1 VSLLAA
7 HPALFA
13 AVAGLFGL
21 LIGSFLNV
29 VIHRLPLM
37 LERQWRAQCA
47 DLAGVAV
54 PAEPGAALGLV
65 TPRSRCP
72 ACSAPIRAIHNVPV
86 LSYLALGGRCAACRA
101 PISMRY
107 PLVELATGAAFATI
121 AWHFGFGLQAGLA
134 LVFTAYL
141 IALTGIDVDRQ
152 LLPDILTLPLMW
164 IGLLAS
170 LWHSNEFAVAPPVAI
185 RDALIGAVAG
195 YLFLW
200 AVFQLFRLVT
210 GKEGMGYGDFKL
222 FAAIGAWLGWQM
234 LPLVLLLA
242 AVVGAVVGVL
252 LIVAKR
258 HGRGVPIPFGPYLA
272 GAAWI
277 ALLWGP
283 GIVERYLGIAGL
295 G

>member
-47 DLAGVAV
+47 DVTGVTL
-54 PAEPGAALGLV
+54 PAEPGATLGLV

-72 ACSAPIRAIHNVPV
+72 VCSAPIRAIHNVPV
-86 LSYLALGGRCAACRA
+86 LSYLALGGRCASCRA
-101 PISMRY
+101 PIPLRY
-107 PLVELATGAAFATI
+107 PLVELATAAAFATI
-121 AWHFGFGLQAGLA
+121 AWHFGFGLQAALA

-152 LLPDILTLPLMW
+152 LLPDILTLPLLW

-170 LWHSNEFAVAPPVAI
+170 LWHSGADAVAPPVAI
-185 RDALIGAVAG
+185 RDALIGAAAA

-222 FAAIGAWLGWQM
+222 FGAIGAWLGWQM

-242 AVVGAVVGVL
+242 AAVGAVVGVL